1 MFEHNGHKF
10 YHVTHITV
18 RFQEV
23 DMLGVCNNAVYVS
36 FFEQSRL
43 EYIKEADMVP
53 PGGLFSDGF
62 NFFMVRN
69 EINYRRHARYDD
81 ALNVYTRISYIGNTS
96 YGFEHLITNAATG
109 EVVVDGSG
117 VVTQVDQKTGKPHP
131 LSDEFLEKVEKF
143 EKRKFERGVKK

>member
-10 YHVTHITV
+10 HHVTNLRV

-36 FFEQSRL
+36 YFEQSRL
-43 EYIKEADMVP
+43 EYIKEAGMLP
-53 PGGLFSDGF
+53 PGGLFSDGY

-69 EINYRRHARYDD
+69 EINYRRHSRYDD
-81 ALNVYTRISYIGNTS
+81 ELNVYTRISYIGNSS
-96 YGFEHLITNAATG
+96 YGFEHVIVNVATG

-117 VVTQVDQKTGKPHP
+117 VVAQVEQKTGHSHP
-131 LSDEFLEKVEKF
+131 LSEDFVKKVESF
-143 EKRKFERGVKK
+143 EKRRFERGVKE

>member
-1 MFEHNGHKF
+1 MFEYNGHNF
-10 YHVTHITV
+10 YHVTNLRV

-36 FFEQSRL
+36 YFEQSRL

-53 PGGLFSDGF
+53 HGGLFSDGY

-69 EINYRRHARYDD
+69 EINYRSHARYDD
-81 ALNVYTRISYIGNTS
+81 ELNVYTRISYIGNSS
-96 YGFEHLITNAATG
+96 YGFEHVIIKVSTG

-117 VVTQVDQKTGKPHP
+117 VVAQVDQKTGRSFP
-131 LSDEFLEKVEKF
+131 LSNEFVEKVETF

>member
-1 MFEHNGHKF
+1 MFEYNGHKF
-10 YHVTHITV
+10 YHVTNLRV

-36 FFEQSRL
+36 YFEQSRL

-53 PGGLFSDGF
+53 PGGLFSDGY

-69 EINYRRHARYDD
+69 EINYRTHARYDD
-81 ALNVYTRISYIGNTS
+81 ELNVYTRISYIGNSS
-96 YGFEHLITNAATG
+96 YGFEHVIVKVATG

-117 VVTQVDQKTGKPHP
+117 VVAQVDQKTGRSYP
-131 LSDEFLEKVEKF
+131 LSNEFVEKVETF
-143 EKRKFERGVKK
+143 EKRKFERRVKK